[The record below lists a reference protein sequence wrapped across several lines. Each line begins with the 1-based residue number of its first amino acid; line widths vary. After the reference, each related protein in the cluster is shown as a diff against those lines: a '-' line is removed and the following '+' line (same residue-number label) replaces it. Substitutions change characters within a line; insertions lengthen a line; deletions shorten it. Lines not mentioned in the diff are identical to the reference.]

1 MPLISVEM
9 DACDDRCQ
17 RTLHRACPRPGL
29 DDPLDRARRPDRH
42 GHLQHRGMPD
52 AAPLQGRGRAAGVR
66 RSARGRP
73 CAGGHR
79 PCQRLVPLWFFTVR
93 RPPRRG
99 CPLRGRRGT
108 RSPAR
113 SPRRTRLDARR
124 GLRGMCPVDPQRPGP
139 GPRSPVLT
147 REPAARRAG
156 AGAPGVGTRT
166 VGRPRWLLLTHRP
179 AHRGPDPP
187 AAPPTPH
194 CTPRSAPR
202 PGELSEGAGH
212 QRPAVEYRHPGVRSS
227 RPALRHSTTS
237 RSLTAVTATASSA
250 GPGRTASRTRRPSP
264 ARLRTQRPGPP
275 GRRLLL
281 GPPGPGPQRT
291 PRRAGPSALWGRP
304 VWRRTASPS

>member
-29 DDPLDRARRPDRH
+29 DDPLDRARRPNRH

-79 PCQRLVPLWFFTVR
+79 PCQRLVPLWLFTVR
-93 RPPRRG
+93 RPPRHGR
-99 CPLRGRRGT
+99 PLRGRRGT

-124 GLRGMCPVDPQRPGP
+124 GLRGVCPVDPQRPGP
-139 GPRSPVLT
+139 GPRSSLLT

-156 AGAPGVGTRT
+156 AGAPGVVDACT
-166 VGRPRWLLLTHRP
+166 VGCPRWLLLTHRP
-179 AHRGPDPP
+179 AHRGPGPP

-194 CTPRSAPR
+194 FTPRQAPR
-202 PGELSEGAGH
+202 PGELSEGTGHKGRRPVPWAGSD
-212 QRPAVEYRHPGVRSS
+212 RRRTRAGDR
-227 RPALRHSTTS
+227 
-237 RSLTAVTATASSA
+237 RSL
-250 GPGRTASRTRRPSP
+250 
-264 ARLRTQRPGPP
+264 
-275 GRRLLL
+275 
-281 GPPGPGPQRT
+281 
-291 PRRAGPSALWGRP
+291 
-304 VWRRTASPS
+304 